1 MYNRFIAKTLSALM
15 LWATLLS
22 GANAAVVTTREAVL
36 LQGHQHRL
44 AEVQA
49 VLSRAEVQQ
58 AMIDMGV
65 DPAQAGTRVASLS
78 EQELAD
84 LHNNMETA
92 PAGGI
97 LALIGAVFIVLLI
110 LEVTGVTDIF
120 KKV

>member
-1 MYNRFIAKTLSALM
+1 MYNRIIAKTLSALM

-22 GANAAVVTTREAVL
+22 GANAAVVTTREAVQ
-36 LQGHQHRL
+36 LQGHEQRL

-49 VLSRAEVQQ
+49 VLSRAEVRQ
-58 AMIDMGV
+58 AMVDMGV
-65 DPAQAGTRVASLS
+65 DPVQASTRVAALS
-78 EQELAD
+78 EEELAG

-97 LALIGAVFIVLLI
+97 LALIGAVFLVLLI